1 MAVLNR
7 EDFLN
12 RVKNHFGETPNDEQL
27 SVMEDI
33 IDTYNDMESRSGE
46 DEWKR
51 KYDEL
56 DASWRKRYRDRFFTP
71 IPDSSNDEEAYLKDK
86 SNEDVSIEMTEPEE
100 KLKDYEDLFY

>member
-27 SVMEDI
+27 AVMEDI
-33 IDTYNDMESRSGE
+33 IDTYNDREARSGE

-51 KYDEL
+51 KYGEL

-71 IPDSSNDEEAYLKDK
+71 IPDSDNDEQAYLRER
-86 SNEDVSIEMTEPEE
+86 SNEDLSIEMTDPEE
-100 KLKDYEDLFY
+100 ELKDYEDLFG

>member
-33 IDTYNDMESRSGE
+33 IDTYNDVESRSGE

-51 KYDEL
+51 KYNEL

-71 IPDSSNDEEAYLKDK
+71 IPESSNDEDDFLKDK
-86 SNEDVSIEMTEPEE
+86 SNVDVSIDMSEPEE
-100 KLKDYEDLFY
+100 DLKDYEDLFG

>member
-27 SVMEDI
+27 AVMEDI
-33 IDTYNDMESRSGE
+33 IDTYNDREARSGE

-71 IPDSSNDEEAYLKDK
+71 IPDSDNDEQDYLRER
-86 SNEDVSIEMTEPEE
+86 SNEDVSIEMAEPEE
-100 KLKDYEDLFY
+100 ELKDYEDLFG